1 LRPRGGKVE
10 YVLSAGTVEEDDDKL
25 EQAVTNVAKRLVGRK
40 AVIKTGTAGMPPV
53 RSIELALC
61 IEASAIR
68 LPNFG

>member
-10 YVLSAGTVEEDDDKL
+10 YVLSAGTVEEDNDKL

-40 AVIKTGTAGMPPV
+40 AVIKTGTSRNAV
-53 RSIELALC
+53 CALRIALC